1 MISLKLQITVI
12 LVALLLLIIVIRAIR
27 SGHLQLKHA
36 LLWIFLGV
44 INLLFAL
51 FPGVTLYFTKLMG
64 IELPVNAIFLTSIV
78 VAYLLILQ
86 LSINSSTNELKKRKI
101 AQKVTILEE
110 EVREL
115 KQQLEQITKNKS

>member
-12 LVALLLLIIVIRAIR
+12 LAALLLLIIVIHGIR
-27 SGHLQLKHA
+27 SRNLQLKHSI
-36 LLWIFLGV
+36 LWIFLGV

-51 FPGVTLYFTKLMG
+51 FPGVTLYFTNLMG
-64 IELPVNAIFLTSIV
+64 IELPVNAMFLTSIV

-86 LSINSSTNELKKRKI
+86 LSINSSANELKKRKI
-101 AQKVTILEE
+101 AQKVTIIEA

-115 KQQLEQITKNKS
+115 KQQLKTLSEKKL